1 MSPRDGV
8 SGKAVSVRI
17 PSPCAPIPPQDLL
30 GGGIYYYK
38 MSVRH
43 DDKGVGKTQGEGN
56 GKWGKA
62 LLHARYVCNTYYV

>member
-43 DDKGVGKTQGEGN
+43 DDKGVGKTEGE
-56 GKWGKA
+56 
-62 LLHARYVCNTYYV
+62 